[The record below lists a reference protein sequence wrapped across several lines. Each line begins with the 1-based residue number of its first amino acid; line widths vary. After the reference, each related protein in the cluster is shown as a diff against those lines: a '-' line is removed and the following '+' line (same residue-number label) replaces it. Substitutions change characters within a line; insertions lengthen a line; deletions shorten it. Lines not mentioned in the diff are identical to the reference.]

1 MRIMNIFNVMMVVI
15 VLVIMVG
22 VGLNVYNDYKNYNH
36 GKCRY
41 CDGQLL
47 LIDYGSRRGRLYM
60 CGRCQ
65 CSVWISWP
73 VD

>member
-1 MRIMNIFNVMMVVI
+1 MNIFIVTIVII

-47 LIDYGSRRGRLYM
+47 FIYYDSRKGLLY
-60 CGRCQ
+60 RCDK
-65 CSVWISWP
+65 CRSSVWISWP
-73 VD
+73 VDL

>member
-1 MRIMNIFNVMMVVI
+1 MNIFTVMMVVI
-15 VLVIMVG
+15 ALVIMVG

-41 CDGQLL
+41 CDGKLSLCYYDLQ
-47 LIDYGSRRGRLYM
+47 SGRLLYK
-60 CGRCQ
+60 CNKCQ
-65 CSVWISWP
+65 RNVWISWP

>member
-1 MRIMNIFNVMMVVI
+1 MNIFTVMMVVI
-15 VLVIMVG
+15 ALVIMVG
-22 VGLNVYNDYKNYNH
+22 VGLNVYSEYNNH

-47 LIDYGSRRGRLYM
+47 LIDYSSRRGHLYM
-60 CGRCQ
+60 CDRCQ